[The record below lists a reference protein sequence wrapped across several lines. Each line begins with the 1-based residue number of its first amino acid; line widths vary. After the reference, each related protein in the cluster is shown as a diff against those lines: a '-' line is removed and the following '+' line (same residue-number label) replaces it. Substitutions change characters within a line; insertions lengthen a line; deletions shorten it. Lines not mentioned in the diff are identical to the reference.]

1 MLRVTISTMAFYE
14 FYHVLICSDQVRSR
28 DESSDMAI
36 RSELAF

>member
-14 FYHVLICSDQVRSR
+14 FYDALVCSDQVWSR
-28 DESSDMAI
+28 DESSDMAV